1 MSPDWVNILPFTSDK
16 KILLIE
22 QSRIGLLQNTLET
35 PGGVLDPGE
44 LRDPTLAAAREL
56 EEETGFCSQRFLPL
70 ARIAANPATHSNHV
84 HFFLALNCIPAH
96 NRKHFPDEHEEISV
110 HAFELNEVEEMVRI
124 GKVQSSYSAL
134 AIMLGLKYLKS

>member
-1 MSPDWVNILPFTSDK
+1 MSI
-16 KILLIE
+16 
-22 QSRIGLLQNTLET
+22 
-35 PGGVLDPGE
+35 
-44 LRDPTLAAAREL
+44 
-56 EEETGFCSQRFLPL
+56 
-70 ARIAANPATHSNHV
+70 
-84 HFFLALNCIPAH
+84 FFLALNCIPAH